1 MFPTASVIV
10 PNVTRPLNGGGMVM
24 LSLNVSGPS
33 TVLSLNKGILTV
45 VLLVPAMK
53 VAGIGEVL

>member
-1 MFPTASVIV
+1 MFPTASAIA
-10 PNVTRPLNGGGMVM
+10 PNVTRPINGGGMVM
-24 LSLNVSGPS
+24 LSLNVSSPS

-45 VLLVPAMK
+45 VLVDPAMK